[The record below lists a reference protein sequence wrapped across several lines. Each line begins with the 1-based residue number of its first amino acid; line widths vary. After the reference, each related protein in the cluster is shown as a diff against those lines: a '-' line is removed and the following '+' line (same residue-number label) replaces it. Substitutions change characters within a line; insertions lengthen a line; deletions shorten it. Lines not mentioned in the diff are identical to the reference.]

1 MMKRL
6 FISQPMNS
14 RTDAEIEAVK
24 QQAVLEAKRLL
35 NEDVCVINS
44 YIKDAPHYMKP
55 LWLLGE
61 SLKLLSTADV
71 VYFAE
76 GWEAMRGCRIE
87 RLCAQEYGIEIL
99 EKEVQHEDLV

>member
-1 MMKRL
+1 MKKV

-14 RTDAEIEAVK
+14 RTDTEINKAKQKAV
-24 QQAVLEAKRLL
+24 AEAKEILGE
-35 NEDVCVINS
+35 NVEVINS
-44 YIKDAPHYMKP
+44 YIKDAPKNLKP

-87 RLCAQEYGIEIL
+87 HLCAQEYGITIIERR
-99 EKEVQHEDLV
+99 

>member
-1 MMKRL
+1 MKKL

-14 RTDAEIEAVK
+14 RSDAGIERVR
-24 QQAVLEAKRLL
+24 QQAISEAKKML
-35 NEDVCVINS
+35 NEDVDVIDS
-44 YIKDAPHYMKP
+44 YIKDAPHYVKP

-87 RLCAQEYGIEIL
+87 HLCAQEYGIEIL
-99 EKEVQHEDLV
+99 EKEVKHEDSI